1 MIAVLHLILIGAP
14 GSGKGTQAK
23 RLVEKFDIVHI
34 STGDMLRE
42 AVSSG
47 SDLGELIS
55 TYLRAGRLV
64 PDNHVT
70 ALVDERVDRGDV
82 PNGFVIDGYP
92 RTINQIQAFAN
103 LMKVR
108 RRRLAAVVCIDV
120 PDVSV
125 ISRMANRRI
134 DPETGRIYNLNL
146 KADWPSLDIME
157 RLVQRDDDRPDVIK
171 QRLDTYRAETEPVI
185 EAYRRTGELIEV
197 NGSGTP
203 DEVFERVTH
212 GLATVT
218 ENS

>member
-1 MIAVLHLILIGAP
+1 MHLILIGAP

-23 RLVEKFDIVHI
+23 RLVTRYGIVHI

-47 SDLGELIS
+47 SDLGEVIS

-70 ALVDERVDRGDV
+70 ALVEERVDRGDL
-82 PNGFVIDGYP
+82 PDGFVIDGYP
-92 RTINQIQAFAN
+92 RTCNQIGAFDDLVKKRN
-103 LMKVR
+103 
-108 RRRLAAVVCIDV
+108 RRLDAVVCIDV

-134 DPETGRIYNLNL
+134 DPDTGRIYNLNL

-157 RLVQRDDDRPDVIK
+157 RLVQRDDDRPSVIQK
-171 QRLDTYRAETEPVI
+171 RLDTYRAETRPVI
-185 EAYRRTGELIEV
+185 ETYGERGELLEV
-197 NGSGTP
+197 DGTGSP
-203 DEVFERVTH
+203 DEVFDRVI
-212 GLATVT
+212 LALSTLKAP
-218 ENS
+218 S

>member
-1 MIAVLHLILIGAP
+1 MIADLHLILIGAP

-23 RLVEKFDIVHI
+23 RLVTKFDIAHI

-55 TYLRAGRLV
+55 TYLGAGHLV

-70 ALVDERVDRGDV
+70 ALVEERVDRGDL

-103 LMKVR
+103 LMSAR
-108 RRRLAAVVCIDV
+108 NRRLDAVVCIDV

-157 RLVQRDDDRPDVIK
+157 RLVQRDDDRPSVIK

-185 EAYRRTGELIEV
+185 NRYRSSGELIEV
-197 NGSGTP
+197 DGSGTP
-203 DEVFERVTH
+203 DEVFERVTK
-212 GLATVT
+212 GLARVAGT
-218 ENS
+218 S

>member
-23 RLVEKFDIVHI
+23 RLVSKFDIVHI

-42 AVSSG
+42 AVHSG

-70 ALVDERVDRGDV
+70 ALVEERVDRGDV

-92 RTINQIQAFAN
+92 RTINQIQAFAD
-103 LMKVR
+103 LMKAR
-108 RRRLAAVVCIDV
+108 SRRLAAVVCIDV

-185 EAYRRTGELIEV
+185 EAYRGTGELIEV

-218 ENS
+218 ESS

>member
-1 MIAVLHLILIGAP
+1 LHLILIGAP

-23 RLVEKFDIVHI
+23 RLVTRYGIVHI

-47 SDLGELIS
+47 SDLGEVIS

-70 ALVDERVDRGDV
+70 ALVEERVDRGDL
-82 PNGFVIDGYP
+82 PDGFVIDGYP
-92 RTINQIQAFAN
+92 RTCNQIGAFDDLVKKRN
-103 LMKVR
+103 
-108 RRRLAAVVCIDV
+108 RRLDAVVCIDV

-134 DPETGRIYNLNL
+134 DPDTGRIYNLNL

-157 RLVQRDDDRPDVIK
+157 RLVQRDDDRPSVIQK
-171 QRLDTYRAETEPVI
+171 RLDTYRAETRPVI
-185 EAYRRTGELIEV
+185 ETYGERGELLEV
-197 NGSGTP
+197 DGTGSP
-203 DEVFERVTH
+203 DEVFDRVI
-212 GLATVT
+212 LALSTLKAP
-218 ENS
+218 S